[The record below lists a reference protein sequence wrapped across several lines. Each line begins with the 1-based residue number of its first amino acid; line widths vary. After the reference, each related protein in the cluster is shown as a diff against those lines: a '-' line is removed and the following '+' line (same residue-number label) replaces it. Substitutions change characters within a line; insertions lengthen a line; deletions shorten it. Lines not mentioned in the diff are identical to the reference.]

1 MNKRIEKLLK
11 VMSEKKLDN
20 ILITDPKNMYYLA
33 DFYQGEGYLIIGK
46 AGLILATDSR
56 YTEYAVSNCKDFE
69 TVDITGTKVSDF
81 ISHGQTL
88 GFEDKF
94 VTYAYYKNLSEK
106 VPCLMEASDLITGL
120 REVKDETEIKYIK
133 KAVEISDMAFS
144 HICSYIKEGMT
155 EKEVSA
161 EIDCFMKKNGAQDS
175 SFSTIVAAGERGSL
189 PHAIPSDRPLK
200 DGDLVVMDFGAVYMG
215 YMSDMTRTLA
225 IGEIDDEK
233 RKIYETVLKAQ
244 KDAEAAIREGARAC
258 DVDRVARD
266 YIDSLYPDS
275 FGHSL
280 GHSVGLDIHES
291 PNLSPKNQKEL
302 KKGNVVTVEPGIYIP
317 GFCGVR
323 IEDMVVVEKTGAEI
337 LTRSPKELICVGK

>member
-11 VMSEKKLDN
+11 VMSDKNLDN
-20 ILITDPKNMYYLA
+20 ILITNPKNMYYLA

-56 YTEYAVSNCKDFE
+56 YTEYANSNCKDFE
-69 TVDITGTKVSDF
+69 VRDITKTKVTDF
-81 ISHGQTL
+81 ITHGQAL
-88 GFEDKF
+88 GFEDEF

-106 VPCLMEASDLITGL
+106 VSCLVGASDLIRDL
-120 REVKDETEIKYIK
+120 REVKDETEIEYIK
-133 KAVEISDMAFS
+133 KAVAISDMAFS
-144 HICSYIKEGMT
+144 HICSYMKEGMT

-189 PHAIPSDRPLK
+189 PHAIASDRPLK
-200 DGDLVVMDFGAVYMG
+200 KGDLVVMDFGAVYMG
-215 YMSDMTRTLA
+215 YMSDMTRTVA
-225 IGEIDDEK
+225 IGDIDDEK

-244 KDAEAAIREGARAC
+244 KDATLAIREGVRAC

-323 IEDMVVVEKTGAEI
+323 IEDMVIVGDKKAEI
-337 LTRSPKELICVGK
+337 LTGSSKELIYVG